1 MAGSKRDNFETDLL
15 ELIFNNTA
23 LANIGDTSGLQPS
36 AAAGNLYVA
45 LFTTAP
51 TDSTAGTETTY
62 TNYARVAVPRSS
74 AGWTVASGAVSN
86 AAAITFPQCGT
97 TGATIVA
104 FAIMT
109 ASTGGD
115 MLYWGDLTSSL
126 AVSSGI
132 TPEFAIGDLDITED

>member
-1 MAGSKRDNFETDLL
+1 MAGSKSNTFETDLL

-23 LANIGDTSGLQPS
+23 LANIGNAGGLQPS
-36 AAAGNLYVA
+36 SAAGSLYVA
-45 LFTTAP
+45 LFTAAP
-51 TDSTAGTETTY
+51 SDSSAGTETVY
-62 TNYARVAVPRSS
+62 TNYARVAVARSS

-86 AAAITFPQCGT
+86 TAAVTFPQCGA

-126 AVSSGI
+126 AVSNGI
-132 TPEFAIGDLDITED
+132 TPEFAIGDIDITED